1 MKSFI
6 SNSACFLIV
15 FALGCSQDDPT
26 VDEGANFT
34 GRDITYAL
42 ESASDFNISGTAV
55 LKERIDLSTNI
66 IIKLNRTFQGN
77 AELPVHLHL
86 GDITTDQADVA
97 ALLQPVNAESGI
109 SETVLTILADES
121 KVTFEDIKQMNA
133 CIKIHLSATGPEK
146 DIILAAANIGAA
158 VSKNPLGGRLG
169 IGLCKS
175 E

>member
-1 MKSFI
+1 MKSLI
-6 SNSACFLIV
+6 SNAAYLLIV

-26 VDEGANFT
+26 VEEESNFT

-42 ESASDFNISGTAV
+42 ESASEFNISGTAV
-55 LKERIDLSTNI
+55 LKERIDLSTDI
-66 IIKLNRTFQGN
+66 VIKLNKTFQEN
-77 AELPVHLHL
+77 AQFPVHLHL

-97 ALLQPVNAESGI
+97 ALLQPVNAENGI

-121 KVTFEDIKQMNA
+121 KVTFDNIKQMNA
-133 CIKIHLSATGPEK
+133 CIKIHLSATGAEK
-146 DIILAAANIGAA
+146 DIILAAGNIGTA
-158 VSKNPLGGRLG
+158 VSKNPSGGRLG